1 MEFIT
6 FVVVFLVLLIL
17 GMPIAFVMLLSSAA
31 YFAFSGS
38 WLTFLTFPERLFGG
52 IDSFI
57 YLALPF
63 FMLAGEIM
71 NRSDMSERMI
81 EFATLIVGRFRGG
94 LAQVN
99 VLSSILFAG
108 LTGIALGDIAAL
120 GKIFIPQMEKQ
131 GYTRSF
137 AAAVTG
143 ASSIVGPI
151 IPPSGIIIIY
161 CAIMELS
168 VGGMFVAAIIPGL
181 LIGLSDMLIVAMLAK
196 KKNFPLMKVPFSV
209 KVYWRSFS
217 SATIAL
223 LMPVLIIG
231 GILGGIFTPTE
242 AAGVAVVYALFVGLI
257 VTGKLKFKSVEGALK
272 SAATDSA
279 RLFIIIAAAHV
290 VSWIFAIENIDD
302 KIADSLIAI
311 SQSKIVLILGLNI
324 FYILLGLW
332 LDPATAL
339 ILFAPIIAP
348 FAYRLGIHPFQLGI
362 MLIINVNI
370 GILTP
375 PVGFVLFAI
384 SSISKTSIAEIAKE
398 LLPFLGIN
406 FLVILIVGF
415 VPQLTT
421 WLPGLFGFVR

>member
-1 MEFIT
+1 MAFII
-6 FVVVFLVLLIL
+6 FVIVFLVLLL
-17 GMPIAFVMLLSSAA
+17 VGMPIAFVMLLSSAV
-31 YFAFSGS
+31 YFGFSGN
-38 WLTFLTFPERLFGG
+38 WMTFWSFPERLFGG
-52 IDSFI
+52 LDSFI
-57 YLALPF
+57 FLALPF

-71 NRSDMSERMI
+71 NRSEMSERLI
-81 EFATLIVGRFRGG
+81 EFATMIVGRFRGG

-120 GKIFIPQMEKQ
+120 GKIFVPQMEKQ

-181 LIGLSDMLIVAMLAK
+181 LIGLSDMLIVAVFAK
-196 KKNFPLMKVPFSV
+196 RKNFPLMKVPFSFE
-209 KVYWRSFS
+209 VYWRSFT
-217 SATIAL
+217 SAFIAL
-223 LMPVLIIG
+223 FMPVLIIG
-231 GILGGIFTPTE
+231 GILGGVFTPTE
-242 AAGVAVVYALFVGLI
+242 AAGVAVVYALLVGFF
-257 VTGKLKFKSVEGALK
+257 VTGKLKLKTTRDALK
-272 SAATDSA
+272 AAATDSG

-290 VSWIFAIENIDD
+290 ISWIFAIENIDD
-302 KIADSLIAI
+302 KVATTLFTI
-311 SQSKIVLILGLNI
+311 SQNKFILIIGLNL

-339 ILFAPIIAP
+339 ILFAPIVGP
-348 FAYRLGIHPFQLGI
+348 FAYQLGIHPFQLGI

-384 SSISKTSIAEIAKE
+384 SSISKASIGAITRD
-398 LLPFLGIN
+398 LLPFLAIN
-406 FLVILIVGF
+406 VLVILLVGF
-415 VPQLTT
+415 MPWLTT
-421 WLPGLFGFVR
+421 WLPGLFGFQ